1 MSRVDIVGVFRPS
14 ILDVPYIGDFL
25 RPWGVPTDIRHGV
38 PRGAN
43 LAAIAGWGIKTLT
56 EQPREEAA
64 KRGVPFL
71 ALEDGFLRSIPTGKR
86 ATSAWS
92 VIVDARGL
100 YYDPSKPSRLEE
112 LIAES
117 RTTDTT
123 GELLSLI
130 RAHHLSKYNDS
141 PDYAARLSNRPVVLV
156 VDQTFG
162 DWSVFHGGATPAT
175 FAAMLDAARAEN
187 PGAEVIVRVH
197 PDTLNRGRRGHLL
210 EEAQRHGVRVFAER
224 ASFGSLA
231 RQASRVYTVTSLAGL
246 EALILGVPVTCFGRA
261 FYAGWGLT
269 DDRVA
274 LERRTA
280 RPSLAAL
287 VSAAYERYPRYVD
300 PVHRV
305 ACDALTLA
313 RRLAAARSR
322 DAELAGDALVMGVS
336 RWKRGFVRPFIA
348 GPRTQVT
355 YRKPSQPM
363 SGARA
368 FVWASRE
375 TTRLDNVTRIE
386 DGFLRS
392 AGLGSNFLPAL
403 SLVLDRDGI
412 YFDPSRESGI
422 EKILNDPAFP
432 PQAMRD
438 DAQRLRALLVAGGLS
453 KYNVRA
459 DGPTAIARNGKRVIL
474 VPGQVENDQSI
485 LRGSLVI
492 KRNIDLLAAVRAS
505 SPDAT
510 ILYKP
515 HPEVEAGTR
524 RGAVPEADARRYADR
539 IVQGIATAAAL
550 DAADEVHTMTSL
562 TGFEA
567 LLRGKSVTLYGL
579 PFYAGLGLTADR
591 IPWPRPRRAV
601 DLDTLTAAV
610 YLAYPRY
617 NDPTTNLP
625 ISAFDALAILERE
638 RAAARPARETL
649 ARALRWIRLT
659 AANI

>member
-1 MSRVDIVGVFRPS
+1 MSGANIVGVFRPS
-14 ILDVPYIGDFL
+14 ILDVPHIADFL
-25 RPWGVPTDIRHGV
+25 RPWGMPTDIRNGV
-38 PRGAN
+38 PPGAN
-43 LAAIAGWGIKTLT
+43 LVAIAGWGIKTLT
-56 EQPREEAA
+56 EQPRAEAA
-64 KRGVPFL
+64 KRGVPFF

-86 ATSAWS
+86 ATPAWS
-92 VIVDARGL
+92 VIVDERGL

-112 LIAES
+112 LIAEN
-117 RTTDTT
+117 RTTETT
-123 GELLSLI
+123 DELLALI
-130 RAHHLSKYNDS
+130 RAHHLSKYNDA
-141 PDYAARLSNRPVVLV
+141 PDYGGRLSDKPVVLV

-175 FAAMLDAARAEN
+175 FAAMLDAARDEN
-187 PGAEVIVRVH
+187 PNAEVIVRVH
-197 PDTLNRGRRGHLL
+197 PDTLSRGRRGHLL
-210 EEAQRHGVRVFAER
+210 EEAKKRGVRVFAER

-269 DDRVA
+269 DDRVTF
-274 LERRTA
+274 ERRTA
-280 RPSLAAL
+280 RPSLEAL
-287 VSAAYERYPRYVD
+287 ASAAYERYPRYID
-300 PVHRV
+300 PVHGT

-313 RRLAAARSR
+313 RRLAASWAR
-322 DAELAGDALVMGVS
+322 DAELGGDAVVMGVS
-336 RWKRGFVRPFIA
+336 RWKRGFVRPFLA
-348 GPRTQVT
+348 APRAPVT
-355 YRKPSQPM
+355 YRKPSPPPP
-363 SGARA
+363 GARA
-368 FVWASRE
+368 FIWASRE

-412 YFDPSRESGI
+412 YFDPARVSGI
-422 EKILNDPAFP
+422 EKILNDPEFP
-432 PQAMRD
+432 APAMRD
-438 DAQRLRALLVAGGLS
+438 DARRLRTLLVAGGIG

-459 DGPTAIARNGKRVIL
+459 GATPPARNGKRVIL
-474 VPGQVENDQSI
+474 VPGQVEDDQSI
-485 LRGSLVI
+485 LRGAPVI
-492 KRNIDLLAAVRAS
+492 KRNLDLLAAVRAA

-524 RGAVPEADARRYADR
+524 RGAVSIADARRYADD
-539 IVQGIATAAAL
+539 ILTGIATGAAL

-579 PFYAGLGLTADR
+579 PFYAGLGLTTDR
-591 IPWPRPRRAV
+591 VPWPRPRRAV

-617 NDPTTNLP
+617 NDPATNLP
-625 ISAFDALAILERE
+625 ISAFDALAILNRE
-638 RAAARPARETL
+638 RASARPARETL

-659 AANI
+659 TENI